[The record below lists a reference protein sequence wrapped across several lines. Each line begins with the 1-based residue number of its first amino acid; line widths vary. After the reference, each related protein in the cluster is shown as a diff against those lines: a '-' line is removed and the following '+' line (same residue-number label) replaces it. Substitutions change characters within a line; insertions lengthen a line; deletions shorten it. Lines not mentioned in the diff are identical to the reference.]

1 MKKELSFSQTKRL
14 RGTTVT
20 FTSGS
25 LLDLWQD
32 NPRFKAG
39 YLNKFPG
46 YFSGD
51 MVTKMRKT
59 IFYYWSGR

>member
-1 MKKELSFSQTKRL
+1 VVLQL
-14 RGTTVT
+14 PLPP
-20 FTSGS
+20 GS

-32 NPRFKAG
+32 NLRFKAG

-51 MVTKMRKT
+51 GGYKDEEDYILLLV
-59 IFYYWSGR
+59 G

>member
-1 MKKELSFSQTKRL
+1 MKKEQAKAKR
-14 RGTTVT
+14 RGYVVLQLPP
-20 FTSGS
+20 GS

-46 YFSGD
+46 YYFSGD
-51 MVTKMRKT
+51 GGYKDEEDYILLLV
-59 IFYYWSGR
+59 GR